1 MQTRWCAVRTVRV
14 LGASLHGAQAEL
26 VTVEARFDGATKERT
41 EVVLT
46 GLPDPVIRE
55 SKGRLVCALE
65 ANGLHLPHGRLYLNL
80 VPAGRRKS
88 GESLD
93 LPLLLAAACA
103 CGHFEPKALRGRL
116 FLGELGIDG
125 ALHASPGGL
134 AAALAAARQGV
145 SEVIAATVT
154 AQEAAWAPGVTARA
168 AQHVEQVL
176 GHLVSPQR
184 QLPPLTPSEAPA
196 APSAPLSLDDV
207 RGQATAKFALAVAA
221 AGGHGLLFLGA
232 PGAGKSMLAR
242 RFATLLPEPT
252 LEERLEITRVLSAAG
267 RWPGGLARSRPFRA
281 PHHTVSYAGL
291 VGGGAPPAPGE
302 ITLAHCGVLFLD
314 ELPEFRRE
322 VLEALRQPL
331 EEGVVRISRAGRQLE
346 LEAHFQLLA
355 AMNPC
360 PCGYLGHPRT
370 PCACPPTA
378 VQRYRRRISGPL
390 LDRIDLRIELA
401 PPTLDELA
409 PRSAEGARGAASSRS
424 TNSTSAPENGS
435 TNGSTDSSTQ
445 PTPQHAGVQATVQAP
460 APSTSGTSAA
470 ELAARV
476 AAARALAHARQG
488 AARNADL
495 DAAQLDVHAP
505 VNARLRPL
513 LERTQRQRG
522 LSARA
527 VQSLRRVSRTL
538 ADLDGADELTSE
550 HLARAL
556 ALRAA
561 LP

>member
-1 MQTRWCAVRTVRV
+1 M
-14 LGASLHGAQAEL
+14 LGASLQGAQAEL
-26 VTVEARFDGATKERT
+26 VTVEARFDGATKDRT

-134 AAALAAARQGV
+134 AAALAAARHGV

-196 APSAPLSLDDV
+196 APPAPLSLDEV

-242 RFATLLPEPT
+242 RFGTLLPEPT

-291 VGGGAPPAPGE
+291 VGGGAPPSPGE

-409 PRSAEGARGAASSRS
+409 PRSAASSRS
-424 TNSTSAPENGS
+424 TNATGAPASG
-435 TNGSTDSSTQ
+435 STQ
-445 PTPQHAGVQATVQAP
+445 PTPQHSGVQATVQSP
-460 APSTSGTSAA
+460 APSTNGTSAA

-476 AAARALAHARQG
+476 AAARARAHARQG

-505 VNARLRPL
+505 VSARLRPL
-513 LERTQRQRG
+513 LERAQRQRG

-527 VQSLRRVSRTL
+527 VQSLRRVARTL
-538 ADLDGADELTSE
+538 ADLDGADEPTSE

>member
-1 MQTRWCAVRTVRV
+1 MRTVRV
-14 LGASLHGAQAEL
+14 LGASLQGAQAEL

-196 APSAPLSLDDV
+196 APPAPLSLDEV

-291 VGGGAPPAPGE
+291 VGGGVPPAPGE

-346 LEAHFQLLA
+346 LEARFQLLA

-409 PRSAEGARGAASSRS
+409 PRSVPGARGEASNRG
-424 TNSTSAPENGS
+424 TNSTSASANGS
-435 TNGSTDSSTQ
+435 TTLSTQ
-445 PTPQHAGVQATVQAP
+445 TAAERSSAQATVQAP
-460 APSTSGTSAA
+460 APSTNGTSAA

-476 AAARALAHARQG
+476 AAARARAHARQG

-505 VNARLRPL
+505 VSARLRPL
-513 LERTQRQRG
+513 LERAQRQRG

-527 VQSLRRVSRTL
+527 VQSLRRVARTL

>member
-1 MQTRWCAVRTVRV
+1 
-14 LGASLHGAQAEL
+14 
-26 VTVEARFDGATKERT
+26 
-41 EVVLT
+41 
-46 GLPDPVIRE
+46 
-55 SKGRLVCALE
+55 
-65 ANGLHLPHGRLYLNL
+65 
-80 VPAGRRKS
+80 
-88 GESLD
+88 
-93 LPLLLAAACA
+93 
-103 CGHFEPKALRGRL
+103 
-116 FLGELGIDG
+116 
-125 ALHASPGGL
+125 
-134 AAALAAARQGV
+134 
-145 SEVIAATVT
+145 
-154 AQEAAWAPGVTARA
+154 
-168 AQHVEQVL
+168 
-176 GHLVSPQR
+176 
-184 QLPPLTPSEAPA
+184 
-196 APSAPLSLDDV
+196 
-207 RGQATAKFALAVAA
+207 
-221 AGGHGLLFLGA
+221 
-232 PGAGKSMLAR
+232 
-242 RFATLLPEPT
+242 
-252 LEERLEITRVLSAAG
+252 
-267 RWPGGLARSRPFRA
+267 
-281 PHHTVSYAGL
+281 VSYAGL
-291 VGGGAPPAPGE
+291 VGGGAPPSPGE

-331 EEGVVRISRAGRQLE
+331 EEGLVRISRAGRQLE

-409 PRSAEGARGAASSRS
+409 PRSAHGARGEASNRS
-424 TNSTSAPENGS
+424 TNSTGAPASG
-435 TNGSTDSSTQ
+435 STQ
-445 PTPQHAGVQATVQAP
+445 PTPQHSGVQATVQSP
-460 APSTSGTSAA
+460 APSTNGTSAA

-476 AAARALAHARQG
+476 AAARARAHARQG

-505 VNARLRPL
+505 VSARLRPL
-513 LERTQRQRG
+513 LERAQRQRG

-527 VQSLRRVSRTL
+527 VQSLRRVARTL
-538 ADLDGADELTSE
+538 ADLDGAEEPTSE

>member
-1 MQTRWCAVRTVRV
+1 VRTVRV
-14 LGASLHGAQAEL
+14 LGASLQGAQAEL

-93 LPLLLAAACA
+93 LPLLLAAAAA
-103 CGHFEPKALRGRL
+103 CGHFDAKSLRGRL

-134 AAALAAARQGV
+134 AAALAASRHGV

-176 GHLVSPQR
+176 GHLVSTQR
-184 QLPPLTPSEAPA
+184 QLPALTPCEAPA
-196 APSAPLSLDDV
+196 APPTLLSLDDV

-242 RFATLLPEPT
+242 RFATLLPEPS
-252 LEERLEITRVLSAAG
+252 LDERLEITRVLSAAG

-291 VGGGAPPAPGE
+291 IGGGAPPSPGE

-331 EEGVVRISRAGRQLE
+331 EEGAIRISRAGRQLE
-346 LEAHFQLLA
+346 LEARFQLLA

-409 PRSAEGARGAASSRS
+409 PRSVREARCEASNRDTLSKS
-424 TNSTSAPENGS
+424 APTSAT
-435 TNGSTDSSTQ
+435 TNSSTQ
-445 PTPQHAGVQATVQAP
+445 PATQHSTPQATLPPP
-460 APSTSGTSAA
+460 AHSTNGTSAA

-476 AAARALAHARQG
+476 AAARARAHARQG

-495 DAAQLDVHAP
+495 DAAQLDAYAP
-505 VNARLRPL
+505 VSARLRPL
-513 LERTQRQRG
+513 LDRAQRQRG

-527 VQSLRRVSRTL
+527 VQSLRRVARTL
-538 ADLDGADELTSE
+538 ADLDGAEELTSE